1 MNADTLIQEAEA
13 DLSLLSRLVV
23 GRAMLQ
29 ERNGMLVLGVD
40 QGGARLLTMDR
51 VRHEIE
57 SAVERVWGMEVAYER
72 A

>member
-1 MNADTLIQEAEA
+1 MDSETLIQEAEA

-23 GRAMLQ
+23 GRAAMQ
-29 ERNGMLVLGVD
+29 ERNGKLVLGID
-40 QGGARLLTMDR
+40 QESARLLTMDR
-51 VRHEIE
+51 VRQEIE